1 MRSERQHSARRRL
14 AMALF
19 VVFAC
24 GAAGGSAAPPAPA
37 LPPALQDSDFRDPPA
52 AQVALGRLLFF
63 DPILSGNRNI
73 SCADCHHPR
82 FATGDGL
89 SVSLGEGG
97 TGIGPERTIG
107 AGDSMVEARVPR
119 NSPALFNLGA
129 FEFTVMFHD
138 GRLERD
144 PSQPGGFRN
153 PLGADLPPGFD
164 GALSMQ
170 AMFPVTSPDEMAGQY
185 NENSVSKA
193 ARRGDIVGPDG
204 VWEQLAGRLRENP
217 AYAALFI
224 EAFEDVDRPDAIT
237 FVHAANAMAAF
248 IADAWRADDSPF
260 DRYLRGAEDALS
272 PRARRG
278 MELFYG
284 EAGCAGC
291 HAGPFQT
298 DHRYYA
304 IAMPQ
309 IGPGKK
315 ARFETHNR
323 DVGRMRVT
331 GRDADAFRF
340 RTPSLRNVAL
350 TAPYGHSGAYASLE
364 AVVRHHLDP
373 VTALRNY
380 DRRQAVLPA
389 HPGLADPDFA
399 VMDDP
404 AEWGAIAAANELQP
418 IDLDDEDVA
427 ALIAFLHALTDT
439 ASLDLSADT
448 PDRVPSG
455 LPVTR

>member
-1 MRSERQHSARRRL
+1 MRVERQQSRL
-14 AMALF
+14 FGLAGAILI
-19 VVFAC
+19 
-24 GAAGGSAAPPAPA
+24 GLAAGGAVADGPPPAPRDA
-37 LPPALQDSDFRDPPA
+37 DFRDPPPV
-52 AQVALGRLLFF
+52 QVELGRLLFF
-63 DPILSGNRNI
+63 DPVLSGNLNI

-82 FATGDGL
+82 FATGDGISL
-89 SVSLGEGG
+89 SVGEGG
-97 TGIGPERTIG
+97 AGLGPDRTTG
-107 AGDSMVEARVPR
+107 AGDSLVEARVPR

-129 FEFTVMFHD
+129 LEFTVMFHD

-144 PSQPGGFRN
+144 PAQPGGFRN
-153 PLGADLPPGFD
+153 PLGPDLPPGFD
-164 GALSMQ
+164 GVLSMQ

-185 NENSVSKA
+185 NENSVAKA

-204 VWEQLAGRLRENP
+204 VWTQLAGRLSENGE
-217 AYAALFI
+217 YAGLFI
-224 EAFEDVDRPDAIT
+224 EAFEDVNRPDEIT

-260 DRYLRGAEDALS
+260 DRHLRGQIDALS
-272 PRARRG
+272 AQERRG

-284 EAGCAGC
+284 KAGCSAC
-291 HAGPFQT
+291 HAGAFQT
-298 DHRYYA
+298 DHRYHA

-331 GRDADAFRF
+331 GRDEDAYRF

-350 TAPYGHSGAYASLE
+350 TAPYGHSGAYADLE

-373 VTALRNY
+373 PAALAAY
-380 DRRQAVLPA
+380 DPAQAVLPA
-389 HPGLADPDFA
+389 HPDLADPDFA
-399 VMDDP
+399 VLEDP
-404 AEWGAIAAANELQP
+404 GERAAIAAANELAP
-418 IDLDDEDVA
+418 IALDDADVA
-427 ALIAFLHALTDT
+427 ALIAFLHALTDPR
-439 ASLDLSADT
+439 SMQLMADV

>member
-1 MRSERQHSARRRL
+1 MTIERQVLR
-14 AMALF
+14 
-19 VVFAC
+19 VVRPIAAAAVLW
-24 GAAGGSAAPPAPA
+24 GAVAAAGD
-37 LPPALQDSDFRDPPA
+37 LPKPLGDADFRNPSPA
-52 AQVALGRLLFF
+52 EVALGRFLFF

-73 SCADCHHPR
+73 ACADCHHPR
-82 FATGDGL
+82 FATGDAISM
-89 SVSLGEGG
+89 SVGEGG
-97 TGIGPERTIG
+97 VGLGPARTTGTGEAAI
-107 AGDSMVEARVPR
+107 EARVPR

-129 FEFTVMFHD
+129 SEFKVMFHD

-144 PSQPGGFRN
+144 PAQPGGFRN
-153 PLGADLPPGFD
+153 PLGGDLPPGFD

-185 NENSVSKA
+185 NENAVAKA

-204 VWEQLAGRLRENP
+204 VWELLAGRLRENP
-217 AYAALFI
+217 EYVALFR
-224 EAFEDVDRPDAIT
+224 EAFDDVADARDIS
-237 FVHAANAMAAF
+237 FVHTANAMAAF
-248 IADAWRADDSPF
+248 IAAAWRADDSPF
-260 DRYLRGAEDALS
+260 DHYLRGRTDALN
-272 PRARRG
+272 PRAHRG
-278 MELFYG
+278 MTLFYG
-284 EAGCAGC
+284 KAGCAAC
-291 HAGPFQT
+291 HAGPLQT
-298 DHRYYA
+298 DHRYHA

-315 ARFETHNR
+315 ARFESHNR

-373 VTALRNY
+373 VGALERY
-380 DRRQAVLPA
+380 DPGQAILPA

-399 VMDDP
+399 VQEDP
-404 AEWGAIAAANELQP
+404 AERAAIAAANELEP
-418 IDLDDEDVA
+418 VALDDGEVA
-427 ALIAFLHALTDT
+427 DLIAFLHALTDPRST
-439 ASLDLSADT
+439 DLSADT